1 MLYLSHHV
9 FNILKEQDIQICDFV
24 KLAIL
29 SDFHLGYE
37 RFRDDAYKQAE
48 EALELASKSADV
60 LLIPG
65 DIFDMRVPRPEILAE
80 AINLFRNL
88 SKKEWKAKVKEVNA
102 LHKVYTTIPVIAIP
116 GTHES
121 RARVDENPVTLLGL
135 AGLLVDVSDGSAVV
149 EKDGE
154 RVFVFGVGGV
164 SDDRFAESIQRLE
177 PKPRSGCFNV
187 FMFHQSV
194 FELLS
199 FSEDFIHIDELPKG
213 FDLYIDGH
221 IHNRIEMK
229 VHGKPFIIPG
239 STVLTQ
245 LKSAEQEEKGFYV
258 YDTKDDSCLFIK
270 INSRRFVIA
279 KVSVDGRGTEEL
291 TASIKKEIESAISCK
306 EDRPVIRIEIDGKLK
321 GGARSIDIDFT
332 GIANAYRGR
341 ATIEISKP
349 GIDNIGLD
357 EEASALRGGSLENM
371 SVKDYGLGMFME
383 KLKQSKYDL
392 SISPS
397 ELFELLSS
405 DTSKEK
411 TLKKAIEELF
421 PD

>member
-1 MLYLSHHV
+1 M
-9 FNILKEQDIQICDFV
+9 

-37 RFRDDAYKQAE
+37 RFHDDAYKQAE
-48 EALELASKSADV
+48 EALELASKNADV

-65 DIFDMRVPRPEILAE
+65 DIFDMRIPRPEILAE

-88 SKKEWKAKVKEVNA
+88 SKKEWKAKVTEVDA
-102 LHKVYTTIPVIAIP
+102 LHKAYTTIPIIAIP

-135 AGLLVDVSDGSAVV
+135 AGLLVDVTDGSAVV

-154 RVFVFGVGGV
+154 CVFIFGIGGI

-177 PKPRSGCFNV
+177 PKPRSDCFNI

-199 FSEDFIHIDELPKG
+199 FSDNFIHVDELPKG
-213 FDLYIDGH
+213 FDLYVDGH
-221 IHNRIEMK
+221 IHNRVETK
-229 VHGKPFIIPG
+229 AHGKPFIIPG

-245 LKSAEQEEKGFYV
+245 LKSAEQGEKGFYI
-258 YDTKDDSCLFIK
+258 YDTKNNSCSFIK
-270 INSRRFVIA
+270 IDSRRFVIA
-279 KVSVDGRGTEEL
+279 KVSVEGKGTEEL
-291 TASIKKEIESAISCK
+291 TASIKKEIETAIASK
-306 EDRPVIRIEIDGKLK
+306 DDRPVIRIEIDGKLK
-321 GGARSIDIDFT
+321 SGTRSIDIDFA
-332 GIANAYRGR
+332 GIANAYRDR

-349 GIDNIGLD
+349 GINDIGLD
-357 EEASALRGGSLENM
+357 EEASALREGSLENM
-371 SVKDYGLGMFME
+371 SVKDYGLGMFIE

-411 TLKKAIEELF
+411 TLKKAIEELLS
-421 PD
+421 D